1 MPNIVNF
8 IRTDI
13 WRIQLRKTS
22 RKKSFLV
29 KNLRI
34 ILLSLRRFN
43 EDKCQLRASALT
55 FYSIL
60 SIVPVVENIEYRD
73 VYQSNREPAPDLYRN
88 LSLISKLLLY
98 N

>member
-60 SIVPVVENIEYRD
+60 SIVPVVEKIET
-73 VYQSNREPAPDLYRN
+73 STNPIGN
-88 LSLISKLLLY
+88 LPQIYTGTCL
-98 N
+98 